1 MEDWVIVHY
10 SATGCHKYPTAS
22 SLSNGLGPISPKWD
36 WDIII
41 FFTVGEI
48 HLKCKNVSNL
58 QWMKCNYFFLVKNF
72 YCNPTVTEIDSSQYI
87 KNLELGSILQT
98 IDFFKILHLIF
109 IYIHAD
115 SIKKNYFII
124 LTSFLLQS

>member
-10 SATGCHKYPTAS
+10 SATGCHNYPTAS

-72 YCNPTVTEIDSSQYI
+72 YCNPTVTEIDSPQYI

>member
-1 MEDWVIVHY
+1 MEGWVIVHCT
-10 SATGCHKYPTAS
+10 ATGCHKYPTAS

-48 HLKCKNVSNL
+48 YLKCENVSNL

-72 YCNPTVTEIDSSQYI
+72 YCNPTVTEIDSPQYI

-115 SIKKNYFII
+115 SIKKIYFII
-124 LTSFLLQS
+124 LTSFSLQS